1 LTAGRPEEAVLEVGR
16 AVELD
21 PLSVRTYTRGTLFLI
36 FARRYDEAIALA
48 RKGQDLDP
56 SFPFTVA
63 WAGVA
68 QAEQR
73 RFREAVGSLQK
84 ALRLSNH
91 PAILSLGAHVHA
103 VAGER
108 VEAQTLIQRAEE
120 AAEHR
125 YFCPYEIGTA
135 YVSLGD
141 ADTAFR
147 WFRKGVEDRADCMA
161 WLDVEPW
168 IAPFR
173 SDPRYGQLLRDVG
186 LAPRASAAAP
196 R

>member
-1 LTAGRPEEAVLEVGR
+1 VRR

-21 PLSVRTYTRGTLFLI
+21 PLSVRTYTRGALFLV

-56 SFPFTVA
+56 NFPFIVA
-63 WAGVA
+63 WEAIA
-68 QAEQR
+68 QAEQS

-91 PAILSLGAHVHA
+91 PQILSLGAHVHA
-103 VAGER
+103 VAGQK
-108 VEAQTLIQRAEE
+108 VEAKKLIQRAEE
-120 AAEHR
+120 VAQHR

-141 ADTAFR
+141 ADTAFK

-173 SDPRYGQLLRDVG
+173 SDPRYAQLVRDVG
-186 LAPRASAAAP
+186 LAPRASATP
-196 R
+196 RR